1 MQASS
6 FTHLG
11 RPETRYVDP
20 QHGYLAYR
28 ACGSGDRDITFIT
41 GAITNEGPC
50 LTGWESRE
58 ECGSIELEA
67 VQGTWR
73 LFEVTSLG

>member
-11 RPETRYVDP
+11 RPDTRHVAT
-20 QHGYLAYR
+20 QHGYLAYQ
-28 ACGSGDRDITFIT
+28 AFGSGDRGITFIT

-58 ECGSIELEA
+58 ECGSIELVG